1 MQEQIKLLIEQ
12 QNFNELEILLKNCNE
27 EEAIEIFL
35 QFENTLLVEIF
46 PKLPN
51 DFSVKLFTKLPPKK
65 QNVLVDKI
73 SDIQFKDISQELLNS
88 HIENYVNSE
97 LFNKIL
103 LKAETE
109 TRHEKLLDIIDNLK
123 NKNFTNLKPILA
135 EMEPV
140 DIAELV
146 NEVDKK
152 NVAIIFR
159 LLPKDLASDTFVKLD
174 SQTQETI
181 ITTFTD
187 KELSSIFN
195 DLFMDDTVD
204 IIEEM
209 PSNIVRR
216 ILKVTD
222 PKHREDINKL
232 MGFPKNSAGSIMTP
246 ECITIR
252 ESMTVEQSLAKIR
265 KQYQDKETI
274 YTLYVTDNQKHLLGL
289 VTIKDLILHNLNDK
303 ISDFM
308 QDNIISAH
316 THADKEEV
324 SNLLSKY
331 DLLAIPIVDSEN
343 RINGIV
349 TIDDA
354 VDVIQEEAA
363 EDISKI
369 AGMAPTTKPYL
380 QTSIFSIFKNRFPW
394 LLILLLSST
403 FTGIIIN
410 TFESTLNS
418 ISPLLFAC
426 IPMLMGSGGNAGSQA
441 SVTVIGSLVLN
452 EVSFKDIFKI
462 IWKEIRV
469 AIILAFA
476 LSLACFLKLLLIDN
490 LIFKYNYSV
499 VISLTVSLSLFA
511 IVCLAKIVGACL
523 PLFAKKCKLDPAVVA
538 SPFITTI
545 IDALSLI
552 IFCYFSVSIL

>member
-35 QFENTLLVEIF
+35 QFENNLLVEIF

>member
-35 QFENTLLVEIF
+35 QFENNLLVEIF

-216 ILKVTD
+216 ILKVSD

-289 VTIKDLILHNLNDK
+289 VTVKDLILHNLNDK
-303 ISDFM
+303 IRDFM

-369 AGMAPTTKPYL
+369 AGMSPTTKPYL

-490 LIFKYNYSV
+490 LIFKYNYTV

-511 IVCLAKIVGACL
+511 IVCLAKIIGACL